1 MGKMYRINM
10 QSVRNLFFLLSNDKI
25 FVATI
30 WGSRQERGGR
40 PWAVPLLS
48 HGSGKNRLK

>member
-1 MGKMYRINM
+1 MGKMYRKNM
-10 QSVRNLFFLLSNDKI
+10 QSGRNQFFLLSSDKI

-30 WGSRQERGGR
+30 WGGGQERGGR

-48 HGSGKNRLK
+48 HSSGKNRLK